1 MRKITLS
8 FPVVILISLLT
19 QLFGLGKTLIL
30 AKNFGANGTL
40 DAFYLS
46 NTFTI
51 SVFTIIGSSI
61 MTIVIP
67 TLNENL
73 DWGEIKKSVE
83 GYTFIIKSIAI
94 LISLIL
100 FITIFLGVDVIAPR
114 FSTENKKIFILMTGI
129 LLISQQFKIQ
139 ASMQTSFSQNE
150 GMYILP
156 KVLDIIPYI
165 APFLY
170 LVFTPK
176 INIVYLTIV
185 VGISYAVETIL
196 FNYLQKKTNPK
207 YSLKLKWRFNYRVKG
222 MLLDTIPIL
231 ISSTIFQVQ
240 ILISNYFAGTFGKGY
255 ITLLSNTNQ
264 IMGIFQSLF
273 VVNLINMIYPRL
285 VKDLKEDFREGLKKV
300 DKYISLTNVVI
311 IILIWGFLAT
321 GQDLVNVLFVRG
333 EFSLTDAQ
341 IVYHFSVILGIV
353 IQFDVIRDYFYRI
366 FYARGNTKIP
376 MMNSINTVLFN
387 VLFLFILSY
396 LIGPMSIVVAPAC
409 GTIYSLISISIR
421 MKKNKILPNLKI
433 ILIRLLFMNLAG
445 LVMYLVIR
453 MINLQFSNP
462 MMTLLSNICIGAAV
476 VAAIAVISFGYYR
489 LFKGKR
495 MDNNRY

>member
-1 MRKITLS
+1 MKKITLS
-8 FPVVILISLLT
+8 FPIVILVSLLT

-40 DAFYLS
+40 DAFYLA

-51 SVFTIIGSSI
+51 SVFTIIGSSV

-67 TLNENL
+67 TLNENIK
-73 DWGEIKKSVE
+73 WKEIKRSVE
-83 GYTFIIKSIAI
+83 SYTFIIKTLAI

-100 FITIFLGVDVIAPR
+100 FIVIFLGVDFVAPK
-114 FSTENKKIFILMTGI
+114 FSAENKKIFILMTGI

-156 KVLDIIPYI
+156 KVLDIIPYAI
-165 APFLY
+165 PFLY

-176 INIVYLTIV
+176 MNIMVLTIF
-185 VGISYAVETIL
+185 VGISYALETIV
-196 FNYLQKKTNPK
+196 FNYIQRKVNPK
-207 YSLKLKWRFNYRVKG
+207 YTLKLKLKLTSRVKS

-231 ISSTIFQVQ
+231 ISSTVFQIQ
-240 ILISNYFAGTFGKGY
+240 ILISNYFAGTFGRGY

-285 VKDLKEDFREGLKKV
+285 VKDLKANFRLGLEKV
-300 DKYISLTNVVI
+300 DKYISLTNLVI
-311 IILIWGFLAT
+311 VILIWGFLAT

-333 EFSLTDAQ
+333 AFTQSDART
-341 IVYHFSVILGIV
+341 VFNFCVVIGIV

-366 FYARGNTKIP
+366 FYAQGNTKMP
-376 MMNSINTVLFN
+376 MLNSINTVLFN
-387 VLFLFILSY
+387 VIFLVILANT
-396 LIGPMSIVVAPAC
+396 IGPLSIVLAPAC
-409 GTIYSLISISIR
+409 GTIYSLISISVR
-421 MKKNKILPNLKI
+421 MNRVGILPNLKA
-433 ILIRLLFMNLAG
+433 ILKRLLLMNIVGAAMCLIIKMVNVDFHSS
-445 LVMYLVIR
+445 L
-453 MINLQFSNP
+453 INL
-462 MMTLLSNICIGAAV
+462 LVNICIGATF
-476 VAAIAVISFGYYR
+476 IGISGLLSYTVYR
-489 LFKGKR
+489 LYKQRRNLGK
-495 MDNNRY
+495 